1 MLLPLSK
8 GKWICLARRTTRRQ
22 SLPMVSCKTGMKLK
36 YTLKDAMSLLLR
48 HRGIFSPLKCMT
60 GHRLSHALPCRSLGI
75 DMVVYND
82 NANIFETVNN
92 EQNQKITFTEY
103 FQTNIDYPLAKEVT
117 YMDFPSVLTWT
128 NGTKK

>member
-1 MLLPLSK
+1 M
-8 GKWICLARRTTRRQ
+8 
-22 SLPMVSCKTGMKLK
+22 
-36 YTLKDAMSLLLR
+36 
-48 HRGIFSPLKCMT
+48 
-60 GHRLSHALPCRSLGI
+60 SHALPCRSLGI
-75 DMVVYND
+75 DMVMYND